1 MDNELVVIENKIYE
15 IRGTKVM
22 LDFDLA
28 ELYGI
33 ENRTLKQAVRRN
45 IERFPEDFMFRLLP
59 EEANRLISTGR
70 SQNVIPPGY
79 NIGATTLFAFTESGV
94 AMLSSVL
101 RSPLA
106 IQVNINIMRTFTRM
120 RQFILSQAGNEVATR
135 QELERIKRQL
145 SEIAEDLESNERD
158 HKTLFNAIA
167 EISLKLQL
175 NRSNQDRIT
184 VKGFRKDPEQN
195 EQ

>member
-106 IQVNINIMRTFTRM
+106 IQVNINIMRTFTKM
-120 RQFILSQAGNEVATR
+120 RQFILSQAGNEAATR
-135 QELERIKRQL
+135 QELKRIKRQL

-158 HKTLFNAIA
+158 HETLFNAIA

>member
-33 ENRTLKQAVRRN
+33 ETKALKQAVRRN
-45 IERFPEDFMFRLLP
+45 IERFPEDFMLRLTNN
-59 EEANRLISTGR
+59 ECKSLIDSIR
-70 SQNVIPPGY
+70 SQNVTLEIGWFKYPP
-79 NIGATTLFAFTESGV
+79 FAFTESGV

-106 IQVNINIMRTFTRM
+106 IQVNINIMRTFTKM
-120 RQFILSQAGNEVATR
+120 RQFILSQAGNEAATR

-158 HKTLFNAIA
+158 HETLFNAIA

>member
-28 ELYGI
+28 ELYRI

-106 IQVNINIMRTFTRM
+106 IQVNINIMRTFTKM
-120 RQFILSQAGNEVATR
+120 RQFILSQAGNEAATR

-158 HKTLFNAIA
+158 HETLFNAIA

-175 NRSNQDRIT
+175 NRSNQNRIT

>member
-106 IQVNINIMRTFTRM
+106 IQVNINIMRTFTKM
-120 RQFILSQAGNEVATR
+120 RQFILSQAGNETATR

-158 HKTLFNAIA
+158 HETLFNAIA